1 MEITIKDNTYKVKYS
16 IRALFIFEE
25 MTGKP
30 FKLEKVMDFYIFF
43 YSMILANNPDSNLLF
58 NDFVDACDE
67 DASLFTSFQNYLN
80 EVFSKENQFKTED
93 SNSKKK

>member
-1 MEITIKDNTYKVKYS
+1 MEITIKDNTYKIKYS

-25 MTGKP
+25 ITGKT

-43 YSMILANNPDSNLLF
+43 YAMILANNPDSNLLF
-58 NDFVDACDE
+58 NDFIDACDE
-67 DASLFTSFQNYLN
+67 DTSLFTSFQNYLN
-80 EVFSKENQFKTED
+80 EVLSKENQFKTED